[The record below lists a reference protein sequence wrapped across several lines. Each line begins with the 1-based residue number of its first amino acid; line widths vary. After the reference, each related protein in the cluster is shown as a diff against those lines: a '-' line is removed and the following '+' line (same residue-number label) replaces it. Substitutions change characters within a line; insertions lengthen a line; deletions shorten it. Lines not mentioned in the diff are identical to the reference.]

1 MNKITVA
8 KYIRLSLE
16 DAKYD
21 SLSIQSQRLLID
33 RHIESLDFTPGTEV
47 EVLEFVDN
55 GYSGVNFER
64 PAVQKLL
71 DLVRESK
78 IDYIIVK
85 DFSRFGRNSI
95 ETGYFIEM
103 VFPIFRTRFISI
115 SDGFDS
121 DDYKEDTGGMQ
132 VAFKFLM
139 HEYYS
144 HDMSK
149 KSKTA
154 KYAKMKR
161 GEYQSAICPYGYR
174 KGSDGRMEI
183 DSEAAEVVKM
193 IFEAALIMKNAQAV
207 VKMLYE
213 KKIPTPAEYRKA
225 NGIPLHDTSRT
236 NGIWQRSTV
245 LRFLEDERYTGTYI
259 IGKRTVLE
267 IGSRKS
273 RLKPESEWFK
283 IPGHHPAIVSKELF
297 DKVQSVIFKFKCTKT
312 QGPDYPLKSKVVC
325 GCCLHTMQIVPR
337 LQRVFACRYTS
348 VDKTAECYKHEVFEH
363 ELEDMLFEI
372 ISKQAQVILN
382 TDCLGQA
389 ENLPL
394 HIEQQS
400 EYEKRIEMLREEK
413 RKLYEGFI
421 LGTVTAEAYK
431 TEKTAVE
438 TELNCLN
445 RAFDS
450 LKAETAVMVAAKTSD
465 DELRNLAETA
475 SNEGKLSKAL
485 VELLINKVYVFPG
498 NRVEIDWK
506 VADFATA
513 ENEKGMFGNV

>member
-1 MNKITVA
+1 MNKTSINKTTVA

-33 RHIESLDFTPGTEV
+33 RHIDSLEFPSGTEV

-78 IDYIIVK
+78 IDCIIVK

-121 DDYKEDTGGMQ
+121 DDYREDTGGMQ

-149 KSKTA
+149 KSKSA
-154 KYAKMKR
+154 KYAKFKR
-161 GEYQSAICPYGYR
+161 GEYQSVICPYGYR
-174 KGSDGRMEI
+174 KGAGGRMEI
-183 DSEAAEVVKM
+183 DEEAAAVIKM
-193 IFEAALIMKNAQAV
+193 IFECALTMKNAQDV
-207 VKMLYE
+207 VKMLYD
-213 KKIPTPAEYRKA
+213 KKIPTPAEYRKTK
-225 NGIPLHDTSRT
+225 GKPIHDTSRT
-236 NGIWQRSTV
+236 GGIWQRSTI
-245 LRFLEDERYTGTYI
+245 LRFLEDERYTGTYV
-259 IGKRTVLE
+259 IGKRAVVE
-267 IGSRKS
+267 IGSNKS

-283 IPGHHPAIVSKELF
+283 IPDHHPAIIGKELF
-297 DKVQSVIFKFKCTKT
+297 DKVQSVMLKFKCPKTK
-312 QGPDYPLKSKVVC
+312 GADYPLKSKVIC
-325 GCCLHTMQIVPR
+325 GCCLHTMQIAPR
-337 LQRVFACRYTS
+337 LQRAFACRFTS
-348 VDKTAECYKHEVFEH
+348 VDKTAECYRHEVIEH
-363 ELEDMLFEI
+363 ELEDLLFEI
-372 ISKQAQVILN
+372 INKQAQVILN
-382 TDCLGQA
+382 TDGLGQA
-389 ENLPL
+389 ENLPF

-400 EYEKRIEMLREEK
+400 EYEKRIELCREEK
-413 RKLYEGFI
+413 RKLYEGLI
-421 LGTVTAEAYK
+421 LGTVNAEAYK
-431 TEKTAVE
+431 AEKTVID
-438 TELNCLN
+438 TELNRLN

-450 LKAETAVMVAAKTSD
+450 LKAETAVMIAAKTSD
-465 DELRNLAETA
+465 DELRRLAEAA
-475 SNEGKLSKAL
+475 SSESKLSKAL
-485 VELLINKVYVFPG
+485 VDLLINKVYVYPG
-498 NRVEIDWK
+498 NRVEIDWT
-506 VADFATA
+506 VADFPS
-513 ENEKGMFGNV
+513 N

>member
-1 MNKITVA
+1 MNKFTIA

-16 DAKYD
+16 DVKYD
-21 SLSIQSQRLLID
+21 SLSIPNQHLLLD
-33 RHIESLDFTPGTEV
+33 RHIDSLEFPPDVEIEV
-47 EVLEFVDN
+47 IEFVDN

-78 IDYIIVK
+78 IDCIIVK

-149 KSKTA
+149 KSKSA

-174 KGSDGRMEI
+174 KGADGRMEI
-183 DSEAAEVVKM
+183 DEEAASVIKI
-193 IFEAALIMKNAQAV
+193 IFECALTMRNAQDV

-225 NGIPLHDTSRT
+225 NGKPIHDTSRT
-236 NGIWQRSTV
+236 NGIWQRSTI

-259 IGKRTVLE
+259 IGKRAVVE
-267 IGSRKS
+267 IGSTRS

-283 IPGHHPAIVSKELF
+283 IPDHHPAIISKELY
-297 DKVQSVIFKFKCTKT
+297 DNVQSVILKFKCPKSKRP
-312 QGPDYPLKSKVVC
+312 GYPLKSKVIC
-325 GCCLHTMQIVPR
+325 GCCRHTMQVAPR
-337 LQRVFACRYTS
+337 LKRAFTCRYTK
-348 VDKTAECYKHEVFEH
+348 VDETAECYKLEIGEQ
-363 ELEDMLFEI
+363 ELENLLF
-372 ISKQAQVILN
+372 
-382 TDCLGQA
+382 
-389 ENLPL
+389 
-394 HIEQQS
+394 
-400 EYEKRIEMLREEK
+400 
-413 RKLYEGFI
+413 
-421 LGTVTAEAYK
+421 
-431 TEKTAVE
+431 
-438 TELNCLN
+438 
-445 RAFDS
+445 
-450 LKAETAVMVAAKTSD
+450 
-465 DELRNLAETA
+465 
-475 SNEGKLSKAL
+475 
-485 VELLINKVYVFPG
+485 
-498 NRVEIDWK
+498 
-506 VADFATA
+506 
-513 ENEKGMFGNV
+513 